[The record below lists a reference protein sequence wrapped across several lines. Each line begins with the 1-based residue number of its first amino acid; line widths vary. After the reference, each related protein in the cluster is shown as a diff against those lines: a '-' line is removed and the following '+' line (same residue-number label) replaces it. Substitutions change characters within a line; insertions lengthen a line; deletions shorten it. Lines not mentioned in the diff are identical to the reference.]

1 VCAHL
6 LGGEAVIGAL
16 EHVLL
21 LLLAL
26 GLACGRGLA
35 QRSGSWRRPDTR
47 QSSRIGRWFIAQGAI
62 GRSPDLVSAS
72 ATFEPITM
80 ATCALG
86 LEPDGTS
93 LPRGLGEGREAAA
106 ALMLVDSRIWAA
118 TGDILSVQQLRPG
131 KTGPYVRTV
140 DAQERVQNAHSSPGS
155 QESPILSGTL
165 AGKGALSLLSEP

>member
-1 VCAHL
+1 
-6 LGGEAVIGAL
+6 
-16 EHVLL
+16 
-21 LLLAL
+21 
-26 GLACGRGLA
+26 
-35 QRSGSWRRPDTR
+35 
-47 QSSRIGRWFIAQGAI
+47 
-62 GRSPDLVSAS
+62 
-72 ATFEPITM
+72 M